1 MTFWTGNFP
10 GCNLSNKW
18 RFNTYRS
25 TCSVKVS
32 LVEVFGP
39 HINLGVFLVVSGILV
54 TFYQQEWGN
63 IKNRSMV
70 QMIESVQILMGL
82 CHVFPTKNGGIVFWN
97 HPIWHDH
104 GPWTMTQWLCLSLFD
119 PKHRLLHIKTTW
131 HEWRRYSEKGI
142 CWQFWLVQ
150 LWKKRFEHFR
160 LNGFFLGGPII
171 SEAPAK
177 TKRRVETWVSLS
189 DFGDESNLFSWLKSW
204 KPSQFSPGCQRNMTM
219 ATSPP
224 FSNREYIF
232 YIWEGGEF
240 YRIFHPNKTWWLR
253 LCPCLGGNFNRCFLP
268 EKRWHSYTP
277 SI

>member
-1 MTFWTGNFP
+1 MMVGRLVSFWEGLFLGAMLNF
-10 GCNLSNKW
+10 
-18 RFNTYRS
+18 R
-25 TCSVKVS
+25 
-32 LVEVFGP
+32 
-39 HINLGVFLVVSGILV
+39 GV
-54 TFYQQEWGN
+54 N
-63 IKNRSMV
+63 
-70 QMIESVQILMGL
+70 MIESVQILMGL

-189 DFGDESNLFSWLKSW
+189 YSVDW
-204 KPSQFSPGCQRNMTM
+204 KVENHLNQTSLLGLENISIFPGCQRNMTM
-219 ATSPP
+219 ARPP
-224 FSNREYIF
+224 FSPRGNTSSTF
-232 YIWEGGEF
+232 GSGGILSDF
-240 YRIFHPNKTWWLR
+240 STLKR
-253 LCPCLGGNFNRCFLP
+253 GG
-268 EKRWHSYTP
+268 
-277 SI
+277 